1 MTEVGG
7 RTFWMADERFMVYDG
22 AAAQPL
28 KCDVLR
34 YVFEALDRTQL
45 DKIVCGSNTSYNE
58 IIWFYPTTSGEVD
71 RYVIFNYLENTWSI
85 GSMVRTAWID
95 QGIATYPIAAGVASS
110 ATKLYYHEYGNDA
123 DGQAL
128 PSYIESNLFDLDA
141 GQELMFVD
149 RIIPD
154 FSDRNG
160 DPMPGNIYMTV
171 HTLKYP
177 NTPVSQEITK
187 GPFTVSAHTQ
197 KIDLRIRGRHSY
209 YRIDGDGLDTS
220 WRLGALRFRLAPDGQ
235 R

>member
-1 MTEVGG
+1 M
-7 RTFWMADERFMVYDG
+7 MYDG
-22 AAAQPL
+22 AAARPL

-58 IIWFYPTTSGEVD
+58 VIWFYPTTSGEVD
-71 RYVIFNYLENTWSI
+71 SYVIYDYMQDLWSI
-85 GSMVRTAWID
+85 GTMVRTAWID
-95 QGIATYPIAAGVASS
+95 QGIATYPIAAEYAGS

-123 DGQAL
+123 DGAAL

-141 GQELMFVD
+141 GQELMYMD

-160 DPMPGNIYMTV
+160 DEMPGNVEITL

-177 NTPVSQEITK
+177 NTPTAQEVTK
-187 GPFTVSAHTQ
+187 GPFTVSAQTQ
-197 KIDLRIRGRHSY
+197 KIDLRIRGRHAY
-209 YRIDGDGLDTS
+209 YRIDGDGVNTS
-220 WRLGALRFRLAPDGQ
+220 WRLGAMRFRVAPDGE